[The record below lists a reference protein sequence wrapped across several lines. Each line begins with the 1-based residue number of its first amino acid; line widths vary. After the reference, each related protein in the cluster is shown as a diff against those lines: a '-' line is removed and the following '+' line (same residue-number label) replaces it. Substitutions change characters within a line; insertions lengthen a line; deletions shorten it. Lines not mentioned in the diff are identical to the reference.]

1 MDYLTANTK
10 ETFLANME
18 AFVNPVVGKSC
29 VFEVFTRDTDEN
41 EALKIMA
48 SAVSVKHQIKEG
60 IKSTVGEKGIKFI
73 KDLMK
78 K

>member
-18 AFVNPVVGKSC
+18 AFVNPVISNSC
-29 VFEVFTRDTDEN
+29 VFEVFTRDIDEN
-41 EALKIMA
+41 AALKIMA
-48 SAVSVKHQIKEG
+48 NVASMKHQIKEG
-60 IKSTVGEKGIKFI
+60 IKNTVGEKGVKFI
-73 KDLMK
+73 KDLIK